1 MGVVVANLLGHAIV
15 LLVSTLQ
22 HLHGQSLAEGVG
34 QRFDVGT
41 RDAFLELAER
51 HIGEHL
57 KVFSLCFGRIG
68 DAQEGVVGFLGH
80 GQGLGDALLSI
91 GQGHFSNTSF
101 ARIVLGEMQVNTV
114 ALGGSHCEPV
124 GIAADGVFYIG
135 AHLEVGCALSRSKG
149 KVVGSDNHIQRT
161 FAQVVLRSDRH
172 SQRQCQHY

>member
-1 MGVVVANLLGHAIV
+1 M
-15 LLVSTLQ
+15 
-22 HLHGQSLAEGVG
+22 HGQCLAEGIG
-34 QRFDVGT
+34 QGVDVGA
-41 RDAFLELAER
+41 RDALLELAER

-57 KVFSLCFGRIG
+57 KVFCLCFGRIG
-68 DAQEGVVGFLGH
+68 DTQEGVVGFLGH

-91 GQGHFSNTSF
+91 GQGYFSYTSF
-101 ARIVLGEMQVNTV
+101 ARIVLGEMQVNTI